1 MRHLFLTVFLIGMA
15 SQVTARDF
23 AAGELWSYQTRP
35 GETSSLVLIDLVEE
49 VPKLGAVY
57 HISVL
62 KVHLPSWKDSSRPET
77 DLPHFPVL
85 KETLEKSLVARV
97 GNRQPLEGYR
107 RGYDTWR
114 SAFDACKAGAFTIS
128 VAEIIDVVEQTIA
141 KNRPTSSN

>member
-1 MRHLFLTVFLIGMA
+1 MRHLLLTVVLLGVA

-23 AAGELWSYQTRP
+23 AAGELWSYHTRP
-35 GETSSLVLIDLVEE
+35 GEEESLVLIDFVET
-49 VPKLGAVY
+49 VPKLGDVY

-97 GNRQPLEGYR
+97 GNRAPLEAYR

-114 SAFDACKAGAFTIS
+114 SAFDAGKAGAFTIS
-128 VAEIIDVVEQTIA
+128 IAEIIDVVEQTIS
-141 KNRPTSSN
+141 KNRPKPSN